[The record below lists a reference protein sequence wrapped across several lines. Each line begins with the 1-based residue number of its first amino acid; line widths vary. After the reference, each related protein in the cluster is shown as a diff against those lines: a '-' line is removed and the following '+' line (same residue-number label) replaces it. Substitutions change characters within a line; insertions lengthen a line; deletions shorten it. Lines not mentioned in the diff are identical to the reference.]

1 MTIQYLAKAASAV
14 TVAADLP
21 AVKSR
26 TVQDA
31 VVSVDVRESS
41 GTVVVH
47 ADMTMYV
54 SPRKR

>member
-14 TVAADLP
+14 TATADLP
-21 AVKSR
+21 AVKSG
-26 TVQDA
+26 TAQDA

-41 GTVVVH
+41 GMVVVH
-47 ADMTMYV
+47 ADITMYV